1 MVSTLISAITGTLHS
16 KGPDYA
22 DISMGGVTFR
32 VSAPLNTLET
42 LGGTGDTVRLLTS
55 LQIRQDSITLY
66 GFSTEE
72 DRIAFETLIN
82 ISGVGPRLAIAILST
97 FDAGSLSAAVRAED
111 TVAFTRVSGIG
122 KRTASR
128 IVLELKGKMD
138 HVWSVPASGESTDYV
153 FDSLTALGYSIQ
165 EARDA
170 IASVPSHEIL
180 TTEGKLRH
188 ALQFLTSR

>member
-1 MVSTLISAITGTLHS
+1 MVSTLISAITGTLHF

-22 DISMGGVTFR
+22 DVSVGGVTFR
-32 VSAPLNTLET
+32 VSAPMNTLET
-42 LGGTGDTVRLLTS
+42 LGDRGDTVRLLTS
-55 LQIRQDSITLY
+55 LQIRHDSITLY

-97 FDAGSLSAAVRAED
+97 LDAGSLSAAVQAED

-138 HVWSVPASGESTDYV
+138 HVWSVPSSGESIDDV

-165 EARDA
+165 ETRDA
-170 IASVPSHEIL
+170 IASVPRHEIL
-180 TTEGKLRH
+180 TTEEKLRH

>member
-1 MVSTLISAITGTLHS
+1 MVSTLISAITGTLRS

-22 DISMGGVTFR
+22 DVSVGGVTFR
-32 VSAPLNTLET
+32 VSVPLNTLET
-42 LGGTGDTVRLLTS
+42 LGDTGNTVSLLTS

-97 FDAGSLSAAVRAED
+97 LDAGSLSAAVQAED

-138 HVWSVPASGESTDYV
+138 HVWSVPSGGESVDDV

-165 EARDA
+165 ETRDA
-170 IASVPSHEIL
+170 ISSVPSHEVL
-180 TTEGKLRH
+180 TTEEKLRH

>member
-122 KRTASR
+122 K
-128 IVLELKGKMD
+128 
-138 HVWSVPASGESTDYV
+138 
-153 FDSLTALGYSIQ
+153 
-165 EARDA
+165 
-170 IASVPSHEIL
+170 
-180 TTEGKLRH
+180 
-188 ALQFLTSR
+188 